1 MISAPEALQH
11 ALTQG
16 AWLAFPFAFLGGLA
30 VGFNPCC
37 LAMYPAITATCCQG
51 ACEDGGRPPLARALA
66 FVAGMTV
73 AVTALG
79 LLVALLGRSL
89 PSLPAGF
96 RMGIG
101 FVPLLMGLHF
111 LGWIRI
117 PLPNG
122 IAITMGRSLT
132 GAFIAGLLLS
142 VLVGSCG
149 TPVLV
154 ALLSYAAVQ
163 GNLLKGGTLML
174 LYGLGSGIP
183 LLLAGTLVAKAAR
196 TWLVQ
201 SRRLDQAAG
210 LSLLALGYYLIWT
223 LA

>member
-1 MISAPEALQH
+1 MNGVPEALQH

-30 VGFNPCC
+30 VGLNPCC

-51 ACEDGGRPPLARALA
+51 ACEGGARPPLARALA
-66 FVAGMTV
+66 FMAGMTLT
-73 AVTALG
+73 ATALG
-79 LLVALLGRSL
+79 LLAALLGRSL
-89 PSLPAGF
+89 SGVPAGF
-96 RMGIG
+96 RVAIG
-101 FVPLLMGLHF
+101 FVPLLMGLHL
-111 LGWIRI
+111 LGWVRI
-117 PLPNG
+117 PMPGGMSL
-122 IAITMGRSLT
+122 AMGQSLT
-132 GAFIAGLLLS
+132 GAFLAGLLLS

-183 LLLAGTLVAKAAR
+183 LLLAGTLAAKVTR
-196 TWLVQ
+196 RWLVDPH
-201 SRRLDQAAG
+201 RLDQATG
-210 LSLLALGYYLIWT
+210 LSLLVLGYYLIWT

>member
-1 MISAPEALQH
+1 MIGMLETLQRAL
-11 ALTQG
+11 AQG

-30 VGFNPCC
+30 VGLNPCC

-51 ACEDGGRPPLARALA
+51 ACEDGARPPLARALA
-66 FVAGMTV
+66 FVAGMTLAATV
-73 AVTALG
+73 LG
-79 LLVALLGRSL
+79 LLAALLGRSL
-89 PSLPAGF
+89 PALPVGIRVA
-96 RMGIG
+96 IG
-101 FVPLLMGLHF
+101 FVPLLMGLHL

-117 PLPNG
+117 PMPGGMSL
-122 IAITMGRSLT
+122 AMGQSLT
-132 GAFIAGLLLS
+132 GAFLAGLLLS

-163 GNLLKGGTLML
+163 GNLLKGGSLML

-183 LLLAGTLVAKAAR
+183 LLLAGTLVAKVAR
-196 TWLVQ
+196 RWLANP
-201 SRRLDQAAG
+201 RRLDQAAG